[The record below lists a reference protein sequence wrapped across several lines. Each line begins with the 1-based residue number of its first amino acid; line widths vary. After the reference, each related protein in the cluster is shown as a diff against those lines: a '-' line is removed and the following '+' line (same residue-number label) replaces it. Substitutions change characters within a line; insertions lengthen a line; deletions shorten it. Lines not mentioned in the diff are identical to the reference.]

1 MNRRPTLLAA
11 LALTATAALTLSACG
26 GSDEGSAKDKDKDGD
41 KIAGADTGGGK
52 PASPSASP
60 APAAEGRP
68 KIELPSDVRL
78 VFEGEKTGD
87 QVKDA
92 VLTDNAERMRA
103 VDAAIAGTDA
113 NGEALAFYN
122 TGKALEAAL
131 SWVNQFEKAGA
142 TMTGEVRYYDRKV
155 TLEGEKSAM
164 LIFCAD
170 ESRGFS
176 KDKKTNKV
184 HKTPVTKNSYVLY
197 NTKLDKSAEGVW
209 QTSQVISSRGAAQCQ
224 P

>member
-26 GSDEGSAKDKDKDGD
+26 GGDEGSAEDKDSD
-41 KIAGADTGGGK
+41 KIVGADTGGEK
-52 PASPSASP
+52 SAPPSESSAS
-60 APAAEGRP
+60 AAEGRP
-68 KIELPSDVRL
+68 KIELPPDVTL

-92 VLTDNAERMRA
+92 VLADNAERMRA
-103 VDAAIAGTDA
+103 VDAAIAGTDT

-131 SWVNQFEKAGA
+131 SWVNQFEEAGA

-155 TLEGEKSAM
+155 TIEGEKSAV

-170 ESRGFS
+170 ESKGFS

-184 HKTPVTKNSYVLY
+184 HKTSVTKNSYVLY

-209 QTSQVISSRGAAQCQ
+209 QTSQIVSSRGAAQCQ

>member
-1 MNRRPTLLAA
+1 MNRRPTLIAA

-26 GSDEGSAKDKDKDGD
+26 GGDEGSAKDKDSD
-41 KIAGADTGGGK
+41 KIAGVDTGGEK
-52 PASPSASP
+52 SAPPNESSAS
-60 APAAEGRP
+60 ATEERP
-68 KIELPSDVRL
+68 KIELPPDVTL

-92 VLTDNAERMRA
+92 VLADNAERMRA
-103 VDAAIAGTDA
+103 VDAAIAGTDT

-131 SWVNQFEKAGA
+131 SWVNQFEEAGA

-155 TLEGEKSAM
+155 TIEGEKSAV

-170 ESRGFS
+170 ESKGFS
-176 KDKKTNKV
+176 KDKKTNKA

-209 QTSQVISSRGAAQCQ
+209 QTSQIVSSRGAAQCQ

>member
-26 GSDEGSAKDKDKDGD
+26 GGDEGSSAKDKDSD
-41 KIAGADTGGGK
+41 KIAGADTGGEK
-52 PASPSASP
+52 SAPPSESSAS
-60 APAAEGRP
+60 ATEGRP
-68 KIELPSDVRL
+68 KIELPPDVTL

-92 VLTDNAERMRA
+92 VLADNAERMRA
-103 VDAAIAGTDA
+103 VDAAIAGTDT

-131 SWVNQFEKAGA
+131 SWVNQFEEAGA

-155 TLEGEKSAM
+155 TIEGEKSAV

-170 ESRGFS
+170 ESKGFS

-209 QTSQVISSRGAAQCQ
+209 QTSQIVSSRGAAQCQ